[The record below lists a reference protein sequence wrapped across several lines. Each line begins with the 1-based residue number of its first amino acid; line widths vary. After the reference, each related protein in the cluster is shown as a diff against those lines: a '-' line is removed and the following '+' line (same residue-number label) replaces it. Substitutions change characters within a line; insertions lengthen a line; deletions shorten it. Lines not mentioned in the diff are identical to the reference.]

1 WVIGFGVRFRA
12 FLGLPNLTKFYQFL
26 PKVCSEGRAKGLE
39 EAVKRESFATD
50 LFKPC
55 QVRRIVSSRK
65 RRTAVLVP
73 DLEEARGKSSVILVR
88 RIPPVSPH

>member
-39 EAVKRESFATD
+39 EAVNRGVFASD

-55 QVRRIVSSRK
+55 QGRRLMSSRK
-65 RRTAVLVP
+65 FSAI
-73 DLEEARGKSSVILVR
+73 S
-88 RIPPVSPH
+88 HQ